1 MGFDRALGT
10 LHGAGGI
17 RHAHFLPGAQE
28 KRLLLAPGQ
37 GGEGRVQRLR
47 GIRKRRLLAGMFAFR
62 VGQGLNGILTF
73 FPRRP
78 AL

>member
-10 LHGAGGI
+10 LHGAGGF
-17 RHAHFLPGAQE
+17 RHAHLLPGAQE
-28 KRLLLAPGQ
+28 KRLLLPPTQ
-37 GGEGRVQRLR
+37 GGKSCVQRLR
-47 GIRKRRLLAGMFAFR
+47 GIRERRLLAGMFAFR